1 MPEAVKWR
9 ITLGMLAGV
18 ITRDEIRSTY
28 DTIRPCIRRTPVVRV
43 DLSELDPAGP
53 ALPVVTL
60 KLEQLQ
66 CAGSFKARGAF
77 ANLLLRDVPP
87 AGVVAASGGNHGVA
101 VAYAAHRRGVP
112 ARIFVPTVSA
122 PAKMERIRQLGA
134 ELMVTGERYA
144 DALDAAQAWVE
155 SSGAMSVHAFDQRET
170 LLGQGTL
177 ALELAGQAPE
187 MGPEMG
193 TALDTVLVPVGGGG
207 LIGGIAA
214 YFAGAVRVI
223 GVEPDG
229 APTLT
234 RARAEGRPADAP
246 AEGVAADAL
255 APRRVGELV
264 FPITQA
270 YVEDVVLVD
279 DASILAAQR
288 ALWQAARIA
297 AEPAASVGI
306 AALLTGA
313 YKPAPGEHVAVVI
326 SGANMAPSQL
336 ESAAWLR
343 HVPAPFGIIE
353 IFGRT
358 DLGSRTWIRDTLLL
372 CGSSS
377 RPRPT
382 TRPACSPCR
391 GLNRWWNGRTSGWS
405 RSGSGASRGTWS
417 ASSTTTARCT
427 PSRSSASG
435 WPGAST
441 GCSGRWPS

>member
-1 MPEAVKWR
+1 M
-9 ITLGMLAGV
+9 
-18 ITRDEIRSTY
+18 ITRDDIRSTY
-28 DTIRPCIRRTPVVRV
+28 DTIRPFIRRTPVVQL
-43 DLSELDPAGP
+43 DLADLDPAAGE
-53 ALPVVTL
+53 LPSVTL

-77 ANLLLRDVPP
+77 ANLLLRNVPP
-87 AGVVAASGGNHGVA
+87 AGVAAASGGNHGVA
-101 VAYAAHRRGVP
+101 VAYAAHRRAVP

-134 ELMVTGERYA
+134 ELVVTGDRYA
-144 DALDAAQAWVE
+144 DALAAAQAWVQ

-177 ALELAGQAPE
+177 GLELAGQADQ
-187 MGPEMG
+187 
-193 TALDTVLVPVGGGG
+193 LDTVLVPVGGGG

-214 YFAGAVRVI
+214 WFGSDPRTRVI

-270 YVEDVVLVD
+270 YVEDVVLVGD
-279 DASILAAQR
+279 VAILAAQR

-313 YKPAPGEHVAVVI
+313 YKPAPGERVAVVI
-326 SGANMAPSQL
+326 SGANMAPGQL
-336 ESAAWLR
+336 ER
-343 HVPAPFGIIE
+343 
-353 IFGRT
+353 
-358 DLGSRTWIRDTLLL
+358 
-372 CGSSS
+372 
-377 RPRPT
+377 
-382 TRPACSPCR
+382 
-391 GLNRWWNGRTSGWS
+391 
-405 RSGSGASRGTWS
+405 
-417 ASSTTTARCT
+417 
-427 PSRSSASG
+427 
-435 WPGAST
+435 
-441 GCSGRWPS
+441 

>member
-1 MPEAVKWR
+1 
-9 ITLGMLAGV
+9 MLADV
-18 ITRDEIRSTY
+18 ISRDDIRGTY
-28 DTIRPCIRRTPVVRV
+28 DTIRPFIRRTPVVRV
-43 DLSELDPAGP
+43 DLSDLDPAAT
-53 ALPVVTL
+53 ALPAVTL
-60 KLEQLQ
+60 KLEYLQ

-122 PAKMERIRQLGA
+122 PAKMERIRRLGA
-134 ELMVTGERYA
+134 ELVVTGERYA
-144 DALDAAQAWVE
+144 DALAAAQAWAE

-170 LLGQGTL
+170 LLGQGTV

-193 TALDTVLVPVGGGG
+193 PEISRALDTVLVPVGGGG

-214 YFAGAVRVI
+214 YFAGAARVI

-279 DASILAAQR
+279 DTSILAAQR
-288 ALWQAARIA
+288 ALWQATRIA

-336 ESAAWLR
+336 ESQ
-343 HVPAPFGIIE
+343 I
-353 IFGRT
+353 
-358 DLGSRTWIRDTLLL
+358 D
-372 CGSSS
+372 
-377 RPRPT
+377 
-382 TRPACSPCR
+382 
-391 GLNRWWNGRTSGWS
+391 
-405 RSGSGASRGTWS
+405 
-417 ASSTTTARCT
+417 
-427 PSRSSASG
+427 
-435 WPGAST
+435 
-441 GCSGRWPS
+441 

>member
-1 MPEAVKWR
+1 
-9 ITLGMLAGV
+9 V
-18 ITRDEIRSTY
+18 ITRDEISLTY
-28 DTIRPCIRRTPVVRV
+28 DTIRPYVRRTPVV
-43 DLSELDPAGP
+43 ELELGE
-53 ALPVVTL
+53 LPSVTL

-77 ANLLLRDVPP
+77 ANLLLREVPA

-101 VAYAAHRRGVP
+101 VAYAASRVGLGGQQSVP

-134 ELMVTGERYA
+134 ELVVTGDRYA
-144 DALDAAQAWVE
+144 DALAAAQDWAE

-170 LLGQGTL
+170 LLGQGTVG
-177 ALELAGQAPE
+177 LELAGQADR
-187 MGPEMG
+187 
-193 TALDTVLVPVGGGG
+193 LDTVLVPVGGGG

-214 YFAGAVRVI
+214 WFGGTSPKTRVV

-279 DASILAAQR
+279 DAAILAAQR
-288 ALWQAARIA
+288 VLWQTARIA

-326 SGANMAPSQL
+326 SGANLSPGQL
-336 ESAAWLR
+336 E
-343 HVPAPFGIIE
+343 E
-353 IFGRT
+353 
-358 DLGSRTWIRDTLLL
+358 
-372 CGSSS
+372 
-377 RPRPT
+377 
-382 TRPACSPCR
+382 
-391 GLNRWWNGRTSGWS
+391 
-405 RSGSGASRGTWS
+405 AS
-417 ASSTTTARCT
+417 
-427 PSRSSASG
+427 
-435 WPGAST
+435 
-441 GCSGRWPS
+441 

>member
-1 MPEAVKWR
+1 
-9 ITLGMLAGV
+9 V
-18 ITRDEIRSTY
+18 ISRDEIRRTY
-28 DTIRPCIRRTPVVRV
+28 DTIRPYIRRTPVVQV
-43 DLSELDPAGP
+43 DLGELDASPTSPSLFTA
-53 ALPVVTL
+53 ALPPASVKLPVSLKLPVSVKLPVSL

-112 ARIFVPTVSA
+112 AKIFVPTVSA
-122 PAKMERIRQLGA
+122 PAKVERIRQLGA
-134 ELMVTGERYA
+134 DLVVTGERYA
-144 DALDAAQAWVE
+144 DALAAAQAWVRR
-155 SSGAMSVHAFDQRET
+155 SGAMSVHAFDQRET

-177 ALELAGQAPE
+177 ALELAGQV
-187 MGPEMG
+187 GDV
-193 TALDTVLVPVGGGG
+193 DTVLVPVGGGG
-207 LIGGIAA
+207 LIAGIASW
-214 YFAGAVRVI
+214 FAGTARVI

-246 AEGVAADAL
+246 VGSVAADAL
-255 APRRVGELV
+255 APRRVGDLV
-264 FPITQA
+264 FPITQS

-326 SGANMAPSQL
+326 SGANLSPSQL
-336 ESAAWLR
+336 
-343 HVPAPFGIIE
+343 
-353 IFGRT
+353 
-358 DLGSRTWIRDTLLL
+358 D
-372 CGSSS
+372 
-377 RPRPT
+377 
-382 TRPACSPCR
+382 
-391 GLNRWWNGRTSGWS
+391 
-405 RSGSGASRGTWS
+405 
-417 ASSTTTARCT
+417 
-427 PSRSSASG
+427 
-435 WPGAST
+435 
-441 GCSGRWPS
+441 

>member
-1 MPEAVKWR
+1 M
-9 ITLGMLAGV
+9 
-18 ITRDEIRSTY
+18 
-28 DTIRPCIRRTPVVRV
+28 
-43 DLSELDPAGP
+43 
-53 ALPVVTL
+53 
-60 KLEQLQ
+60 
-66 CAGSFKARGAF
+66 
-77 ANLLLRDVPP
+77 
-87 AGVVAASGGNHGVA
+87 
-101 VAYAAHRRGVP
+101 
-112 ARIFVPTVSA
+112 PTVSA

-177 ALELAGQAPE
+177 ALELAGQATE
-187 MGPEMG
+187 MGPEMDR
-193 TALDTVLVPVGGGG
+193 ALDTVLVPVGGGG

-246 AEGVAADAL
+246 AEGVSADAL

-336 ESAAWLR
+336 E
-343 HVPAPFGIIE
+343 PQ
-353 IFGRT
+353 
-358 DLGSRTWIRDTLLL
+358 LG
-372 CGSSS
+372 
-377 RPRPT
+377 
-382 TRPACSPCR
+382 
-391 GLNRWWNGRTSGWS
+391 
-405 RSGSGASRGTWS
+405 
-417 ASSTTTARCT
+417 
-427 PSRSSASG
+427 
-435 WPGAST
+435 
-441 GCSGRWPS
+441 